1 MAQNNPFGNF
11 YLDLLEDDP
20 RMAFQAAIPYAGFST
35 LARPEQRQRDYWSN
49 QYSNIYNE
57 FLGHKGQ
64 GLQELAS
71 GENKPRNFGTFSEFL
86 SNTPFTER
94 YGALTPQQK
103 GTGIR
108 SFAPQT
114 RHIYF

>member
-64 GLQELAS
+64 GLQQLAS
-71 GENKPRNFGTFSEFL
+71 GKTSHGISGPSLSFLATHLLLKDTVPLPRS
-86 SNTPFTER
+86 R
-94 YGALTPQQK
+94 KVRA
-103 GTGIR
+103 
-108 SFAPQT
+108 
-114 RHIYF
+114 